1 MLSQPLVTCLLV
13 VFILLL
19 IIAGFAVAAATATAT
34 ATTVGGNPSKYWQLD
49 PYGGDHSSGAH
60 WQLNPYGGDH
70 SGGAHWQMEAYG
82 GADDVSA
89 DVVAADSGGA
99 DVVAA
104 TLPAC
109 CQTGGGLSNW
119 ARNDMHERGATSGM
133 LQAEGAHDTSASDD
147 ASAYGGDLSMPK
159 VDGSPDT
166 NWSQFRDYG
175 NGYKVGSENLE
186 TKREV
191 KRKVAKRPW
200 QSYETWDALKKDPG
214 ASADY
219 FELRTAALN
228 NPEFDWSRVYQS
240 VLPLLDENREYV
252 GVIGIE
258 ADGYTL
264 KLLASE
270 ASPDAVGEGVSSTYF
285 AGVPA
290 ELVAKYAERPALFFF
305 HTHPADERASPL
317 PSSPDLA
324 TAIYFAAT
332 ARFAASAVISRFGV
346 LVYGLAW
353 PAYKSI
359 NNAQDW
365 KLALLSYT
373 HDVVASHEAIRSWA
387 WHTLKDY
394 IDFYAR
400 MRLIFFSHPSPAM
413 VALSMHAPIMHSLE
427 SEVDHEIID
436 EYSADIA
443 KHIAG
448 KKRRGRR
455 GFKAPLAPGA
465 SRDHT
470 WTHDSDVVLKL
481 D

>member
-1 MLSQPLVTCLLV
+1 MRTQELVTCLLV

-19 IIAGFAVAAATATAT
+19 VIAGIAIAAESAI
-34 ATTVGGNPSKYWQLD
+34 ATTVGGYPSRDGGAYWQLES
-49 PYGGDHSSGAH
+49 YGGNPTKDGSAH
-60 WQLNPYGGDH
+60 WQLE
-70 SGGAHWQMEAYG
+70 SYG
-82 GADDVSA
+82 GADADTGAAASTSSTGSA
-89 DVVAADSGGA
+89 TTMGTASTGGA
-99 DVVAA
+99 AA
-104 TLPAC
+104 ARARC
-109 CQTGGGLSNW
+109 CRTGGGMHDW
-119 ARNDMHERGATSGM
+119 ARKDLHERGAASGM
-133 LQAEGAHDTSASDD
+133 LLAAGAHETSSIDTL
-147 ASAYGGDLSMPK
+147 GGDLSLPK
-159 VDGSPDT
+159 TNEVPDSS
-166 NWSQFRDYG
+166 WSNFRDYG
-175 NGYKVGSENLE
+175 TSYNVSSENLE
-186 TKREV
+186 TKKQA
-191 KRKVAKRPW
+191 KRKQAKRPW
-200 QSYETWDALKKDPG
+200 QSYETWDALKRDPG

-359 NNAQDW
+359 NSAQDW

-387 WHTLKDY
+387 WHTLGDY
-394 IDFYAR
+394 IAFYAR

-448 KKRRGRR
+448 KKRRNRR
-455 GFKAPLAPGA
+455 GFKAAIAPGA
-465 SRDHT
+465 SQDHI
-470 WTHDSDVVLKL
+470 WTHDSDISLKL

>member
-1 MLSQPLVTCLLV
+1 MIPQSLVTCLLV

-19 IIAGFAVAAATATAT
+19 IIAGIAAAAATA
-34 ATTVGGNPSKYWQLD
+34 VGGASSNYWQLES
-49 PYGGDHSSGAH
+49 YGGD
-60 WQLNPYGGDH
+60 DH
-70 SGGAHWQMEAYG
+70 SGGVHWQLEPYG
-82 GADDVSA
+82 GGASSTD
-89 DVVAADSGGA
+89 AAGGA
-99 DVVAA
+99 AGTDAA
-104 TLPAC
+104 GAASPAC
-109 CQTGGGLSNW
+109 CQTGGGLRAW
-119 ARNDMHERGATSGM
+119 VRRDMHERGAAGGM
-133 LQAEGAHDTSASDD
+133 LLAAGAHDTS
-147 ASAYGGDLSMPK
+147 GGAAGAHDTSGDDLSVPK
-159 VDGSPDT
+159 ADDDPDVS
-166 NWSQFRDYG
+166 WSQFRNYG
-175 NGYKVGSENLE
+175 DKYSIGSENLE
-186 TKREV
+186 TKKQA

-200 QSYETWDALKKDPG
+200 QSYETWDALKRDPG

-252 GVIGIE
+252 GVVGIE

-373 HDVVASHEAIRSWA
+373 HDVVASHEAVRSWA

-400 MRLIFFSHPSPAM
+400 MRLIFYSHPSPAM

-465 SRDHT
+465 SQDHT
-470 WTHDSDVVLKL
+470 WTHDSDIALKL

>member
-1 MLSQPLVTCLLV
+1 MWDRALVSCLLV
-13 VFILLL
+13 VFIILL
-19 IIAGFAVAAATATAT
+19 IIAAAAASAAASAADAAAESAAAATR
-34 ATTVGGNPSKYWQLD
+34 VGGDYWQLD
-49 PYGGDHSSGAH
+49 GPFAGGSSSG
-60 WQLNPYGGDH
+60 GG
-70 SGGAHWQMEAYG
+70 SGKLEEP
-82 GADDVSA
+82 
-89 DVVAADSGGA
+89 VAANSHRA
-99 DVVAA
+99 S
-104 TLPAC
+104 C
-109 CQTGGGLSNW
+109 CTIGGGIHSW
-119 ARNDMHERGATSGM
+119 ALNDLHTRGATSGM
-133 LQAEGAHDTSASDD
+133 LLAASAHDTGAR
-147 ASAYGGDLSMPK
+147 GGDLSVPK
-159 VDGSPDT
+159 PEDDPDN
-166 NWSQFRDYG
+166 NWANFRNYG
-175 NGYKVGSENLE
+175 TGYSIGSEILE
-186 TKREV
+186 TKKTV
-191 KRKVAKRPW
+191 KRKIAKRPW
-200 QSYETWDALKKDPG
+200 QSYESWDALKRDPG

-252 GVIGIE
+252 GVVGIE

-332 ARFAASAVISRFGV
+332 ARFAASAIISRFGV
-346 LVYGLAW
+346 LIYGLAW

-359 NNAQDW
+359 NNSQDW

-373 HDVVASHEAIRSWA
+373 HDVIASHEAIRSWT

-400 MRLIFFSHPSPAM
+400 MRLIFYAHPSPAM
-413 VALSMHAPIMHSLE
+413 VALGMHAPIMHSLE
-427 SEVDHEIID
+427 SDVDHEIID

-455 GFKAPLAPGA
+455 GFKSNLAPGA
-465 SRDHT
+465 SSEHI
-470 WTHDSDVVLKL
+470 WTHDEDVHLKL